1 MTIPLHTI
9 LRVLHLHNFVLVPN
23 TMGCVLPAYNN
34 SLHLTAADMSVM
46 YKRNNR
52 GPSIEPCGTP
62 QVIPLATDIVPSTS
76 VTCTL
81 PVKYD
86 QNQHI

>member
-1 MTIPLHTI
+1 
-9 LRVLHLHNFVLVPN
+9 
-23 TMGCVLPAYNN
+23 
-34 SLHLTAADMSVM
+34 MSVM

-62 QVIPLATDIVPSTS
+62 QVIPLATDIVLSTS
-76 VTCTL
+76 VICTL

-86 QNQHI
+86 QNQHIYREFINTYTTKFLQKNGMIHSIKSFLQIQ